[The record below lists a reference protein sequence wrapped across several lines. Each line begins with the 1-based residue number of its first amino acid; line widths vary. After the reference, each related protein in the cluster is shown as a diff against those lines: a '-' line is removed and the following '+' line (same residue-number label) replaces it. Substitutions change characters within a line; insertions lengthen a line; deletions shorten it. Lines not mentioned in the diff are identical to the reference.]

1 MGLWIFFLMAISPI
15 ILCMLLWW
23 RFDKSVIYKKTKS
36 KTIKIISAIIFCLIP
51 TYDIVLI
58 NIFGIYYHQK
68 TFLNLSVNKPI
79 SVYFENNISP
89 YTQKELRYYSR
100 TYLFDDPGIDYA
112 EIHKVALNGDDGK
125 IYLYYFDTNSSEYKK
140 ISEKLIEYY
149 ALLENRKKAK
159 AKFDLIAS
167 NRNNIGTKEYS
178 EALDFLKKVADTT
191 NNAKIELDKLKEKII
206 LEKII
211 TKSEIKN
218 LDYTV
223 KLKRTG
229 INKIA
234 SMFVYINEI
243 EVIDNNTAKLIGYNQ
258 HIFRRLYNIFPFG
271 GGSHTEM
278 YEKDKIRHRIFY
290 ITNLSDYDRK

>member
-1 MGLWIFFLMAISPI
+1 MGLWIFYFIALLPI
-15 ILCMLLWW
+15 IFCMLLWW
-23 RFDKSVIYKKTKS
+23 WFDKSVIYKKTKS

-271 GGSHTEM
+271 GGDYVEM
-278 YEKDKIRHRIFY
+278 YEKNAIKHNIFDVC
-290 ITNLSDYDRK
+290 NLSE